1 MLRHALTLLLA
12 ALAGASTVL
21 AFAPY
26 RLYWV
31 ALLALAALILLVQR
45 WPQRAFGLAW
55 VWGVAAYTSQ
65 FYWIYISL
73 HDIGGMPPLLAGGMT
88 LLLPM
93 YLALYPGLAAWLAA
107 RMHHLPAVR
116 WLVVFPAAWTLG
128 EWLRSWVF
136 TGFPWGAIGYSQIT
150 ESPLAGL
157 APVGGIH
164 AVTLA
169 VALSAGVLALLPQAG
184 LHLAKRAAL
193 GGLLLALWGG
203 SGWLQ
208 QQTWTTP
215 AGAPLRVALL
225 QGNIP
230 QALKWDPAT
239 FDFTLATYYRMVVQA
254 PPAELTL
261 LPETALPVF
270 LDDLPSGYLTMINGV
285 ADRKKTTLVAGLP
298 RRTPDGRGYLN
309 AVIALNQPAQ
319 DYYAKNHLVPF
330 GEFIPLPAVT
340 SWIYQF
346 LRMPLSG
353 FTPGGADQPPLTIGQ
368 QKVAFNICYEDGFGE
383 ELIGPAA
390 NATILANVSNL
401 AWFGKSNAMSQHL
414 QLSQARALETGRPM
428 LRATNTGMTAAID
441 HRGELIAAAAP
452 DTRQTL
458 LATVQGH
465 SGLTPYM
472 RHGNAPVLLLCA
484 VLLAIAGG
492 WGLWHRRSSQSN
504 GQAAT

>member
-1 MLRHALTLLLA
+1 MLQRLALYLLA

-21 AFAPY
+21 AFAPH

-31 ALLALAALILLVQR
+31 ALLALTVLVLLLQR
-45 WPQRAFGLAW
+45 WPQRAFGIGW
-55 VWGVAAYTSQ
+55 SWGVAAYTSQ

-73 HDIGGMPPLLAGGMT
+73 HDIAGMPSPLAAGLT

-93 YLALYPGLAAWLAA
+93 YLALYPGLASWLSV
-107 RMHHLPAVR
+107 RMHDRPAVR
-116 WLVVFPAAWTLG
+116 WLLLFPAAWTLG
-128 EWLRSWVF
+128 EWLRSWVL

-169 VALSAGVLALLPQAG
+169 VALSAGILGLLPQAG
-184 LHLAKRAAL
+184 LHAARRAAL
-193 GGLLLALWGG
+193 GGLLLALWG
-203 SGWLQ
+203 SAAWLQ

-215 AGAPLRVALL
+215 AGPAMRVALL

-254 PPAELTL
+254 PAADMTL

-270 LDDLPSGYLTMINGV
+270 LDDLPSGYLTMVNGV
-285 ADRKKTTLVAGLP
+285 ADRKRTTLVTGIP

-309 AVIALNQPAQ
+309 AVIALNQPTQ

-330 GEFIPLPAVT
+330 GEFIPLPAIT
-340 SWIYQF
+340 GWLYRF
-346 LRMPLSG
+346 MNMPLAG
-353 FTPGGADQPPLTIGQ
+353 FTPGGDHQPPLTIGQ

-390 NATILANVSNL
+390 KATILANVSNL
-401 AWFGKSNAMSQHL
+401 AWFGKSHAMSQHL

-428 LRATNTGMTAAID
+428 LRATNTGMTAVV
-441 HRGELIAAAAP
+441 AP
-452 DTRQTL
+452 DGRVQAVLPPFTRGALVAEVRGYQ
-458 LATVQGH
+458 
-465 SGLTPYM
+465 GLTPFA
-472 RHGNAPVLLLCA
+472 RTGNTVALFLATLLLA
-484 VLLAIAGG
+484 AGALA
-492 WGLWHRRSSQSN
+492 RRRETQ
-504 GQAAT
+504 

>member
-1 MLRHALTLLLA
+1 MLQRLALYLLA
-12 ALAGASTVL
+12 MLAGASTVL
-21 AFAPY
+21 AFAPH

-31 ALLALAALILLVQR
+31 ALLALTVLVLLLQR
-45 WPQRAFGLAW
+45 WPQRAFGIGW
-55 VWGVAAYTSQ
+55 SWGVAAYTSQ

-73 HDIGGMPPLLAGGMT
+73 HDIAGMPALLAGAMT

-93 YLALYPGLAAWLAA
+93 YLALYPGLASWLSV
-107 RMHHLPAVR
+107 RMHDRPAVR
-116 WLVVFPAAWTLG
+116 WLLLFPAAWTLG
-128 EWLRSWVF
+128 EWLRSWML

-157 APVGGIH
+157 APAGGIH
-164 AVTLA
+164 TVSLA
-169 VALSAGVLALLPQAG
+169 VALSAGILGLMPQAG
-184 LHLAKRAAL
+184 LHTTRRAAL

-203 SGWLQ
+203 SAWLQ
-208 QQTWTTP
+208 QQSWTTP
-215 AGAPLRVALL
+215 AGPAMRVALL

-254 PPAELTL
+254 PAADMTL

-270 LDDLPSGYLTMINGV
+270 LDDLPSGYLTMVNGV
-285 ADRKKTTLVAGLP
+285 ADRKRTTLVTGIP

-309 AVIALNQPAQ
+309 AVIALNQSTQ

-330 GEFIPLPAVT
+330 GEFIPLPAIT
-340 SWIYQF
+340 GWLYRF
-346 LRMPLSG
+346 MNMPLAG
-353 FTPGGADQPPLTIGQ
+353 FTPGGDHQPPLTIGQ

-390 NATILANVSNL
+390 NATVLANVSNL

-441 HRGELIAAAAP
+441 HRGELITAAAP

-472 RHGNAPVLLLCA
+472 RYGNAPVLLLCA
-484 VLLAIAGG
+484 ALLAIAGG
-492 WGLWHRRSSQSN
+492 WGLWQRRSQ
-504 GQAAT
+504 GQAAE